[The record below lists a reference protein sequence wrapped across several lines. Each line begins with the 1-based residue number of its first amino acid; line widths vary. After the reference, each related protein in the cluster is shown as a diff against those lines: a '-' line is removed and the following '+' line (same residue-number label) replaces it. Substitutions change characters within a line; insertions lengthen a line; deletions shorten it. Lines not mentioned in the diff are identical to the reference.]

1 MSKKKCIVKL
11 LNYKE
16 YKHGTHQKAGT

>member
-1 MSKKKCIVKL
+1 MVVFVH

-16 YKHGTHQKAGT
+16 YKHTGVT